1 MTTLNLLGLVMLF
14 GPVVAAGAVGMWDGP
29 RTSTALMLLM
39 SALSA
44 WYGAASWMALS

>member
-1 MTTLNLLGLVMLF
+1 MSIVNAIGMVMLF
-14 GPVVAAGAVGMWDGP
+14 GPIVAAGAVGMWDGP

-44 WYGAASWMALS
+44 WYGAAAWMMWL